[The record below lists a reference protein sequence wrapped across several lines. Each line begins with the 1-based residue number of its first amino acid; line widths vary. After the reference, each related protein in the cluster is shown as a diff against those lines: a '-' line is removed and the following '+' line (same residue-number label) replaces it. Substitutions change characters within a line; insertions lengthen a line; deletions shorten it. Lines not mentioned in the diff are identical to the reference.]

1 MSDGA
6 VVALRDL
13 NQPDSSLPE
22 SPERKGELVSS
33 SPVSVELQ
41 LTDGGAPITSGTLVG
56 VQTSETVYLGRV
68 ESGEIVGNRQR
79 LRVRVDHWLSL
90 QDVSA
95 IQKRWSQ
102 EQPD

>member
-13 NQPDSSLPE
+13 SQPE
-22 SPERKGELVSS
+22 GPERSGSLISADVDWAEL
-33 SPVSVELQ
+33 E
-41 LTDGGAPITSGTLVG
+41 LTDGGAPISGGSLVG
-56 VQTSETVYLGRV
+56 VQTSQTIYVGHV
-68 ESGEIVGNRQR
+68 ESAETSGNSQR
-79 LRVRVDHWLSL
+79 LRVRVDHWLAL

-95 IQKRWSQ
+95 IQKLWSQ